1 MQNSMSATLRDI
13 PMTSLTAFPDCLWRI
28 HYLLIWKHPN
38 ASVCLFP
45 RFGFHFISQ
54 LYSQRDPRWRGNFQF
69 LVSDSHLFIAS
80 PSFTLFRRGLVWR
93 SEVLVSIVE
102 VGWNDPS
109 IQIDFWCEAVTSYW
123 QWKQCGNLART
134 FQQLSHVPSIH
145 AWVASVFDV
154 WFGHSSF
161 QLCFGCFGLFVFYV
175 CIELYIC
182 IYV

>member
-13 PMTSLTAFPDCLWRI
+13 PTTSLTAFPDCLWRI
-28 HYLLIWKHPN
+28 HYLLLWKHPN

-123 QWKQCGNLART
+123 QWKKQVWESCALRSIG
-134 FQQLSHVPSIH
+134 FHVFH
-145 AWVASVFDV
+145 ASMLDWRVCDV
-154 WFGHSSF
+154 ESF
-161 QLCFGCFGLFVFYV
+161 AADYV
-175 CIELYIC
+175 
-182 IYV
+182 